1 MTGIDGIIEAVKE
14 IFGILWSP
22 VLPLTSKH
30 HYIRARW
37 LERGIHANIG
47 LLYQV
52 VDIFIALANAESR
65 PACLGSIAKL
75 DEEMWTG
82 ILKNKHI
89 FPPYK
94 PFIRRMFY
102 YIQDGATIP
111 FLALYFSSTR
121 EAFDHEEMYRN
132 SDPQQNSSQCMHF
145 ILTSTLQLIIFQT

>member
-1 MTGIDGIIEAVKE
+1 M
-14 IFGILWSP
+14 
-22 VLPLTSKH
+22 
-30 HYIRARW
+30 
-37 LERGIHANIG
+37 ERGIHANIG

-102 YIQDGATIP
+102 YIQEGSEKVTKTFVGAYD
-111 FLALYFSSTR
+111 LRRAG
-121 EAFDHEEMYRN
+121 M
-132 SDPQQNSSQCMHF
+132 SDCLN
-145 ILTSTLQLIIFQT
+145 L